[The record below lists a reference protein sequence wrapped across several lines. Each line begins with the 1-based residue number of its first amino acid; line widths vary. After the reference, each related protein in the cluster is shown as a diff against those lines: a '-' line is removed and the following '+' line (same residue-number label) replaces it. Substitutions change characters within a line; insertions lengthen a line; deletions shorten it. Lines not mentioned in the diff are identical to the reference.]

1 MSEKYGTNINAC
13 FISNQKLLILSTYSV
28 IATILLIN
36 SALYIIPVILII
48 MGNCFWF
55 YFVLLGL
62 VSGEGFSI
70 INTSPPPSS
79 HAPRWLSFWAAGRSR
94 PKAATGRARAG
105 SYIRLF
111 VVLGYGILIVL
122 TSPARATP
130 LARPVIG
137 GKSQQTMNYAVGL
150 IPDKRSN
157 YPWSAWAQN
166 WCQKFLNN
174 RGALLNITRQECV
187 IVRLDTL
194 S

>member
-1 MSEKYGTNINAC
+1 MEQISKLV

-55 YFVLLGL
+55 YFCAAWATVRW
-62 VSGEGFSI
+62 SI

-94 PKAATGRARAG
+94 PKAATGRARG
-105 SYIRLF
+105 KLHKTICSSRLWDF
-111 VVLGYGILIVL
+111 NCFDI
-122 TSPARATP
+122 SRARATP

-137 GKSQQTMNYAVGL
+137 GKPQQTMNYAVGL
-150 IPDKRSN
+150 TPDKR
-157 YPWSAWAQN
+157 
-166 WCQKFLNN
+166 L
-174 RGALLNITRQECV
+174 I
-187 IVRLDTL
+187 ILDQL
-194 S
+194 GLKIDAKIS